1 MSVILGKVTFFHC
14 PWVWNSE
21 YHFFKATL
29 ELRLSTQWQ
38 TVTTASKNL
47 QVTVHEDL
55 PHPVQMGPQVH
66 SQCGLCLTASL
77 QPALK
82 TINST

>member
-55 PHPVQMGPQVH
+55 PLSSPDGSPGPQSMWFMPH
-66 SQCGLCLTASL
+66 SLSAAC
-77 QPALK
+77 PED
-82 TINST
+82 N